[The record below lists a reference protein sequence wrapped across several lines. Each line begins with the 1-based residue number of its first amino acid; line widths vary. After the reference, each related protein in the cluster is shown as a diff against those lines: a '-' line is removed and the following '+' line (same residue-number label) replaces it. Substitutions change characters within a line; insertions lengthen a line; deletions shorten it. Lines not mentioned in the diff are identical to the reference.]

1 MSIFRSI
8 KALWTSGSGIAQGL
22 TDASSDRDPID
33 LFDDW
38 FEDAKKSGLYLPEA
52 MNLATSTAEGKPSAR
67 MVLLKH
73 ADQDGFVFYTNYES
87 RKSGELI
94 DNPFAALL
102 FHWPILQR
110 QVRVEGAVEK
120 VSREE
125 SEAYFH
131 SRARG
136 SQIGA
141 WASDQST
148 ELSTRSDLKKRVD
161 DFERQFKDQEVP
173 LPDKWGGFRII
184 PNRIEFWQGRAFR
197 LHDRLIF
204 EADGQGWKTH
214 RLYP

>member
-8 KALWTSGSGIAQGL
+8 KAVWTSGSGIAQGL
-22 TDASSDRDPID
+22 TDASADKDPID

-73 ADQDGFVFYTNYES
+73 ADQDGFVFYTNYKS

-94 DNPFAALL
+94 GNPFAALL

-141 WASDQST
+141 WASDQSS

-173 LPDKWGGFRII
+173 LPDKWGGFRVI
-184 PNRIEFWQGRAFR
+184 PNRIEFWQGRPFR

-204 EADGQGWKTH
+204 EADAQSWKTH